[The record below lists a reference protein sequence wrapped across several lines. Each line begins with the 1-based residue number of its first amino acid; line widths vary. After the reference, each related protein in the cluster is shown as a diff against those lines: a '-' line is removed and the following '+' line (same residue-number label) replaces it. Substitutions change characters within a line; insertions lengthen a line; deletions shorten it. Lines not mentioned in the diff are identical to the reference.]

1 MSMIDFAQARR
12 MMVDSQLRTF
22 DVNDIPL
29 LDAMQTVPRERFV
42 MPGRENLA
50 YIDQDLLLCEEPER
64 RFMLS
69 PMILG
74 RLIQA
79 LEIESGMKVLDVA
92 SGFGYSAA
100 VLAELGARVTA
111 LESVESLAAA
121 ARERLAAAGA
131 ASVEVVPGPLDQGW
145 KANAPYDA
153 VLVNGAIEVRPDGLL
168 GQLAEGGRLAC
179 VQGRGRS
186 AKATLYVR
194 AGEAYGQRSVF
205 DAAAPLLPQF
215 RAEQG
220 FVF

>member
-1 MSMIDFAQARR
+1 
-12 MMVDSQLRTF
+12 
-22 DVNDIPL
+22 
-29 LDAMQTVPRERFV
+29 MQTVPRERFV

-79 LEIESGMKVLDVA
+79 LEIEPGMKVLDVA

-111 LESVESLAAA
+111 LEIGEIPGRCGARAPCGGRRDCGRGRARPARSGLEAQRALRCGSRERGRRGA
-121 ARERLAAAGA
+121 ARR
-131 ASVEVVPGPLDQGW
+131 VCC
-145 KANAPYDA
+145 
-153 VLVNGAIEVRPDGLL
+153 
-168 GQLAEGGRLAC
+168 GQLAEGGRLVC